1 MGFRDSKHVPGD
13 ERRAEVGTDVFE
25 PLLGDLPKRC
35 KPGVGPSDS
44 IRCTPEQRIL
54 LDLDGERE
62 QLARGREATDGGS
75 RPTDAAVVEVSATM
89 MIRRGE

>member
-1 MGFRDSKHVPGD
+1 MGFGDSKHIAGD
-13 ERRAEVGTDVFE
+13 ERRAEVGTDILQ

-44 IRCTPEQRIL
+44 IRCTPEEWIL

-62 QLARGREATDGGS
+62 QLARGRKATDGGS
-75 RPTDAAVVEVSATM
+75 RPTDAAVGERSVRMTT
-89 MIRRGE
+89 RREE

>member
-25 PLLGDLPKRC
+25 PLLGDLPERR

-44 IRCTPEQRIL
+44 IWCTPEERIL

-75 RPTDAAVVEVSATM
+75 CPTDAAVGERSVRMTT
-89 MIRRGE
+89 RREE